1 MGTDLM
7 IWSYLLAAVGILGIW
22 LAGRRN
28 LWGWALG
35 VGAQVLWIIY
45 ALVTDQYGFIV
56 SALAYAVVYA
66 RNWYQWRREEAD
78 AR

>member
-1 MGTDLM
+1 MGADLM
-7 IWSYLLAAVGILGIW
+7 IWSYLLATVGILGIW

-66 RNWYQWRREEAD
+66 RNWYRWRKEEAD